1 MEKFTNLGSVS
12 TEAFREALG
21 ATLAALVAVALV
33 ATSGPA
39 VGRRSAGGEVE
50 VARIGMPCG
59 FRVSTRGR
67 TVTRTEC
74 VAPEDRTEQPVDL
87 LWLLDSLRLLP
98 NGLTAMLGAV
108 EPAPIKTHHGRL

>member
-21 ATLAALVAVALV
+21 ATLAALV